1 VCAKFDLTIIEKFE
15 DEIHPAL
22 KHTGAG
28 ILSISLTFRRLI
40 AKLYQVWQILDQEQM
55 DLR

>member
-1 VCAKFDLTIIEKFE
+1 MIQGGDPTGTGRGGASIYGKEFE

-28 ILSISLTFRRLI
+28 ILFYLKKR
-40 AKLYQVWQILDQEQM
+40 
-55 DLR
+55 